1 MPEDTIVAPASAL
14 VSQAVGIVRISGS
27 KSFDFVKDI
36 IFPEKLPEPGSFS
49 YRKIIDFETKNI
61 LDTGIVLV
69 FKNPHSFTGE
79 DSVEIQVHGSPIV
92 LNRITELLV
101 KKGARYAD
109 PGEFS
114 YRAFVNGKSTISEL
128 ELGNVIT
135 NAKSFSETK
144 GITKSIDRIRKS
156 LTELVTE
163 LEAAISYPNYTDFNE
178 TVFNDKLS
186 NLVKMVKSLL
196 ESSTIPG
203 LPQVVL
209 AGPPNAGKSTLF
221 NHLLGFERT
230 VVSDK
235 AGTTRDYVKA
245 IININD
251 REVEIVDGPGLD
263 IDNPDSGQDL
273 VKTLISTSDLVL
285 WMDPEE
291 NPVNIN
297 NNHLFIKSKSEGQTD
312 TSNNWI
318 EVSVKEKIGVDRL
331 KEALIKSLP
340 KHEFITTKRQ
350 YNILTS
356 LMDAVTRANNST
368 EFDIKAFELNSA
380 LKMVSELDGI
390 NCPTETLKNIFGSFC
405 IGK

>member
-1 MPEDTIVAPASAL
+1 MPEDTIVAPASAP
-14 VSQAVGIVRISGS
+14 VPQAVGIVRISGS
-27 KSFDFVKDI
+27 KSFDFVKNI
-36 IFPEKLPEPGSFS
+36 IIPEKLPEPGSFS
-49 YRKIIDFETKNI
+49 YRKILDYETKEI

-69 FKNPHSFTGE
+69 FKNPYSFTGE

-101 KKGARYAD
+101 KNGARRAD

-114 YRAFVNGKSTISEL
+114 LRAFINGKATISEL

-144 GITKSIDRIRKS
+144 GITKSIGKIRES
-156 LTELVTE
+156 LTKLVTE

-178 TVFNDKLS
+178 TGFNEKLS

-196 ESSTIPG
+196 ESSAIPG

-245 IININD
+245 VVIING
-251 REVEIVDGPGLD
+251 REVEIIDGPGLD

-285 WMDPEE
+285 WMDPDE

-297 NNHLFIKSKSEGQTD
+297 NNHLLIKSKSETQTK
-312 TSNNWI
+312 TANSWI
-318 EVSVKEKIGVDRL
+318 EVSIKEAIGVEKL
-331 KEALIKSLP
+331 KSVLIEALP

-350 YNILTS
+350 HNILLS
-356 LMDAVTRANNST
+356 LMDTIRRANDSS

-380 LKMVSELDGI
+380 LKLVSELDGI